1 MRLKII
7 FDNPDQPL
15 RLQEELKEQGHKV
28 GDDFTIENLAEKF
41 MELQIQPHMFRG
53 ISDLVKR
60 DKDFYKDV
68 GIEIQDQQVHHD
80 HNEDEDVG
88 VPKAGKVVEEEEK
101 KESHKVEE

>member
-7 FDNPDQPL
+7 FDTPEQPQ

-28 GDDFTIENLAEKF
+28 GDDFTVETLAEKF
-41 MELQIQPHMFRG
+41 MELQIQPHMFRE

-60 DKDFYKDV
+60 DKEFYKDV

-80 HNEDEDVG
+80 HNDDDDL
-88 VPKAGKVVEEEEK
+88 PKAAREEEK
-101 KESHKVEE
+101 KETDKTEE